1 VGFHIEHVN
10 SFNPIF
16 RATRSYAD
24 LATLADFLKVVVYNN
39 CGGERYAHFIRNVG
53 STVFRDVPKD
63 ELLRFNNHLLN
74 YGDEAALEQLASAGL
89 SPDYVARETQR
100 ALAGVQGKCKVFP
113 GIDIGIPTG
122 RNSRKAS
129 ADDTYAAVAAALK
142 AGADGL
148 ILSRK
153 YSEMPLANLAAAG
166 RAVRDAAKR

>member
-1 VGFHIEHVN
+1 
-10 SFNPIF
+10 NPLF
-16 RATRSYAD
+16 RATRSYAE
-24 LATLADFLKVVVYNN
+24 LATKADFLKVVVYNN
-39 CGGERYAHFIRNVG
+39 CGGERYASFIRNVG

-74 YGDEAALEQLASAGL
+74 YGNEAPLEQLATAGL
-89 SPDYVARETQR
+89 SPDYVFRETQR
-100 ALAGVQGKCKVFP
+100 ALAGAGGKCKLFP

-122 RNSRKAS
+122 KNSRKAS

-142 AGADGL
+142 AGAYGL

-153 YSEMPLANLAAAG
+153 YSEMQLANLTAAG